1 MLLRLLTVGG
11 SCECFE
17 VFATSGRCVGGLRS
31 RTLSNYYIRLLSY
44 LFSQIWLRL
53 NIPFPVVE
61 IAVRRELY
69 TFLVPS
75 TYHSG
80 LCAHVRDRERSRRRP
95 LCVSTSG
102 LLCYPCCSLCSV
114 WGLAF
119 RGP

>member
-1 MLLRLLTVGG
+1 MAVASALKYLLPVDVALEVCVQGRYLITMFVFSLT
-11 SCECFE
+11 
-17 VFATSGRCVGGLRS
+17 
-31 RTLSNYYIRLLSY
+31 
-44 LFSQIWLRL
+44 FSQIWLRL

-69 TFLVPS
+69 TFLVFS

-95 LCVSTSG
+95 SCVSTSG